1 MIKTT
6 LLTLLGLVV
15 LAIAVVA
22 VIASQRPDTFRVS
35 RSTSI
40 AAPAE
45 KIFPLV
51 NDVHAFNS
59 WNPYALKDPDM
70 KGRYSGPSAGP
81 GAHYDFESRK
91 TGSGSFEIVQASAPS
106 QLKMRLLMTAPFKA
120 DNLITFSIAPQGQAT
135 QATQATQ
142 VTWAMEGPAP
152 FVSRFMG
159 VIFNMDK
166 MIGTDFEAGL
176 AKLKARAEQA

>member
-1 MIKTT
+1 MIKNT
-6 LLTLLGLVV
+6 LLTLLALAV

-35 RSTSI
+35 RSTRI

-51 NDVHAFNS
+51 NDVRAFNS
-59 WNPYALKDPDM
+59 WNPYALKAPEM
-70 KGRYSGPSAGP
+70 KGSYSGPTAGP
-81 GAHYDFESRK
+81 GAHYDFESK
-91 TGSGSFEIVQASAPS
+91 KAGSGSFEIVQASAPS
-106 QLKMRLLMTAPFKA
+106 QVKMRLDMTAPFKA
-120 DNLITFSIAPQGQAT
+120 QNVITFTIAPEST
-135 QATQATQ
+135 ATQ

-152 FVSRFMG
+152 FLSKFMG

-166 MIGTDFEAGL
+166 MIGADFEAGL
-176 AKLKARAEQA
+176 ANLKAKAEKA

>member
-6 LLTLLGLVV
+6 LLILLGLVV

-22 VIASQRPDTFRVS
+22 VIALQRPDTFRVS

-51 NDVHAFNS
+51 NDVRAFNT
-59 WNPYALKDPDM
+59 WNPYALKAPEM
-70 KGRYSGPSAGP
+70 KGSYSGPFIGP
-81 GAHYDFESRK
+81 GAHYDFESK
-91 TGSGSFEIVQASAPS
+91 KSGSGSFEIVRAMAPS
-106 QLKMRLLMTAPFKA
+106 QVQMRLDMTAPFKTN
-120 DNLITFSIAPQGQAT
+120 NLITFSLTPGGQT
-135 QATQATQ
+135 TQ

-166 MIGTDFEAGL
+166 MIGADFEAGL
-176 AKLKARAEQA
+176 ANLKAKAEKA

>member
-6 LLTLLGLVV
+6 LLTLLGLVA

-22 VIASQRPDTFRVS
+22 AMASQRPDTFRVS

-40 AAPAE
+40 AASAE
-45 KIFPLV
+45 KIFPLI

-59 WNPYALKDPDM
+59 WNPYAQKAPEM
-70 KGRYSGPSAGP
+70 KGRYSGPFIGP
-81 GAHYDFESRK
+81 GAHYDFESK
-91 TGSGSFEIVQASAPS
+91 KSGSGSFEILHAVEPSRVQ
-106 QLKMRLLMTAPFKA
+106 MRLDMTAPFKTN
-120 DNLITFSIAPQGQAT
+120 NLITFSLVPGGQT
-135 QATQATQ
+135 TQ

-159 VIFNMDK
+159 VIFDMDK
-166 MIGTDFEAGL
+166 MIGSDFEAGL
-176 AKLKARAEQA
+176 ANLKGKAEKA

>member
-22 VIASQRPDTFRVS
+22 VIALQRPDTFRVS

-51 NDVHAFNS
+51 NDVRAFNT
-59 WNPYALKDPDM
+59 WNPYALKAPEM
-70 KGRYSGPSAGP
+70 KGSYSGPFIGP
-81 GAHYDFESRK
+81 GAHYDFESK
-91 TGSGSFEIVQASAPS
+91 KSGSGSFEIVKAVAPS
-106 QLKMRLLMTAPFKA
+106 QVQMRLDMTAPFKTQ
-120 DNLITFSIAPQGQAT
+120 NVITFTMVPLGAAT
-135 QATQATQ
+135 QT
-142 VTWAMEGPAP
+142 TWAMEGPAS
-152 FVSRFMG
+152 FLSKFMG

-166 MIGTDFEAGL
+166 MIGTDFDAGL

>member
-22 VIASQRPDTFRVS
+22 AIASQRPDTFRVS
-35 RSTSI
+35 RSASI

-51 NDVHAFNS
+51 NDVRAFNT
-59 WNPYALKDPDM
+59 WNPYALKAPEM
-70 KGRYSGPSAGP
+70 KGGYSGPFIGP

-91 TGSGSFEIVQASAPS
+91 AGSGSCEIVQASAPS
-106 QLKMRLLMTAPFKA
+106 QLKMRLVMTAPFKA
-120 DNLITFSIAPQGQAT
+120 DNLITFSIVPQGQTA
-135 QATQATQ
+135 Q

-176 AKLKARAEQA
+176 ANLKARAEQA

>member
-40 AAPAE
+40 LAPAE

-70 KGRYSGPSAGP
+70 KGSYSGPTAGP
-81 GAHYDFESRK
+81 GAHYDFESK
-91 TGSGSFEIVQASAPS
+91 KAGSGSFEIVQVAAPS
-106 QLKMRLLMTAPFKA
+106 QVQMRLDMTAPFKA
-120 DNLITFSIAPQGQAT
+120 QNVIVFTMVSQGQVT
-135 QATQATQ
+135 QT
-142 VTWAMEGPAP
+142 TWAMEGPAP
-152 FVSRFMG
+152 FLSKFMG

-166 MIGTDFEAGL
+166 MIGADFEAGL
-176 AKLKARAEQA
+176 ANLKAKAEKA

>member
-22 VIASQRPDTFRVS
+22 AMASQRPDTFRVS

-45 KIFPLV
+45 KIFPLI

-59 WNPYALKDPDM
+59 WNPYAQKAPEM
-70 KGRYSGPSAGP
+70 KGSYSGPSAGP

-91 TGSGSFEIVQASAPS
+91 AGSGSFEIVQASAPS

-120 DNLITFSIAPQGQAT
+120 DNLITFSIVPQGQA
-135 QATQATQ
+135 AK

-152 FVSRFMG
+152 FVSRFMR

-176 AKLKARAEQA
+176 ANLKARAERA

>member
-22 VIASQRPDTFRVS
+22 VIALQRPDTFRVS

-59 WNPYALKDPDM
+59 WNPYALKAPEM
-70 KGRYSGPSAGP
+70 KGSYSGPFIGP
-81 GAHYDFESRK
+81 GAHYDFESK
-91 TGSGSFEIVQASAPS
+91 KSGSGSFEIVQVSAPS
-106 QLKMRLLMTAPFKA
+106 QLKMRLVMTAPFKA
-120 DNLITFSIAPQGQAT
+120 DNLITFSLVPGGQT
-135 QATQATQ
+135 TQ
-142 VTWAMEGPAP
+142 VTWAMDGPAS
-152 FVSRFMG
+152 FLSKFMG

-166 MIGTDFEAGL
+166 MIGTDFDAGL
-176 AKLKARAEQA
+176 ANLKARAEQA

>member
-22 VIASQRPDTFRVS
+22 VIALQRPDTFRVS

-51 NDVHAFNS
+51 NDVRAFNT
-59 WNPYALKDPDM
+59 WNPYALKAPEM
-70 KGRYSGPSAGP
+70 KGSYSGPFIGP
-81 GAHYDFESRK
+81 GAHYDFESK
-91 TGSGSFEIVQASAPS
+91 KSGSGSFEIVQAVAPS
-106 QLKMRLLMTAPFKA
+106 QVQMRLDMTAPFKTQ
-120 DNLITFSIAPQGQAT
+120 NVITFTMVPLGAAT
-135 QATQATQ
+135 QT
-142 VTWAMEGPAP
+142 TWAMEGPAS
-152 FVSRFMG
+152 FLSKFMG

-166 MIGTDFEAGL
+166 MIGTDFDAGL